1 MSEETETPQEL
12 EVGVGDKK
20 LKLRGSDLL
29 TSVIGMIVCSGLVLL
44 WFVLTDHKTDTREVS
59 AIMVSAIKEMTQ
71 AQRESTKEQRV
82 MNCLLATRQDER
94 RGALQ
99 DCERIAR

>member
-1 MSEETETPQEL
+1 MSEENVTQEV
-12 EVGVGDKK
+12 EVVSGDKRI
-20 LKLRGSDLL
+20 KLRGSDLL

-59 AIMVSAIKEMTQ
+59 AIMVSAIKEMTA
-71 AQRESTKEQRV
+71 AQRDNVKEQRV
-82 MNCLLATRQDER
+82 MNCLLATKQDER